1 MQLEVENSIVSLS
14 GSNPLHQQSMQ
25 HVQQLGIVVYLD
37 VQQSDILKRLG
48 EMKVR
53 NLQNCTVWPD
63 FLLPQILFHNTQN
76 LF

>member
-14 GSNPLHQQSMQ
+14 GSNPLHQRSMQ

-37 VQQSDILKRLG
+37 VQQSDILKRLH

-53 NLQNCTVWPD
+53 DLDNCKTNLR
-63 FLLPQILFHNTQN
+63 QIFCGQKYYFTSLFN
-76 LF
+76 